1 MPTAAPRC
9 EFPLFFHRFSSVF
22 STHLGPFGAQA
33 DYVDQLTA
41 LEAAFPALAAEEVA
55 APPPPPEKPKKKIPP
70 VPMPKDEI
78 SGGEIYTKRG

>member
-1 MPTAAPRC
+1 M
-9 EFPLFFHRFSSVF
+9 
-22 STHLGPFGAQA
+22 
-33 DYVDQLTA
+33 DQLTA